1 MDTDS
6 HLENALE
13 VIDTEIAAI
22 TEIKGNLGE
31 EISSVVD
38 LLVEK
43 VPPGKLVVMGMGKS
57 GHIGK
62 KIAASF
68 ASTGT
73 PSFFVHPAEAGHGD
87 LGMIVNK
94 DVVLAISQSGRSDEF
109 NTIIS
114 YIKRNGICLVTMTA
128 GEDSPLACA
137 SDIVINT
144 KISKEACPLG
154 LAPTASSTVSVVLG
168 DAIAMSCMKAR
179 GFNSNDYALTHP
191 HGSLG
196 RKLLMTVSDVMS
208 KGEEIPVIELKFTIK
223 EALVQ
228 ISSKGMG
235 FGIAINHKNKAVGVF
250 TDGDLRRALDQ
261 DLNINKTIIEKI
273 INKKFSAIRS
283 NCLAVEAIQLME
295 SKKISALPVIDDGE
309 ITGAINMRQLLQ
321 AGVV

>member
-1 MDTDS
+1 VNTDS
-6 HLENALE
+6 HLKNALE

-31 EISSVVD
+31 EISCVVK

-261 DLNINKTIIEKI
+261 DLNINKIIIEEI

-283 NCLAVEAIQLME
+283 NCLAVEAVQLME
-295 SKKISALPVIDDGE
+295 TKKVSALPVIDDGE